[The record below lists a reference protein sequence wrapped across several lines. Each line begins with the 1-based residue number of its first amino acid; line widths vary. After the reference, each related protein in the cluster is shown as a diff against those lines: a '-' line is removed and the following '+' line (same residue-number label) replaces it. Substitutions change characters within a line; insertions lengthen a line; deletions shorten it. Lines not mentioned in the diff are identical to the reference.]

1 MTCSSTPLDCWVWL
15 APQHL
20 LLRHQV
26 QKQIHHAIKDTGV
39 AAAPAAEP
47 AASLEETRAKRAEA
61 LQQLGAGVGGV
72 SLVCHEMM
80 WLWINT
86 YENTIFRGM
95 NIHKS
100 QLF

>member
-39 AAAPAAEP
+39 AAAPAP
-47 AASLEETRAKRAEA
+47 SAASLEETRAKRAEA
-61 LQQLGAGVGGV
+61 LQQLGARLGPWGWVE
-72 SLVCHEMM
+72 SALCAM
-80 WLWINT
+80 
-86 YENTIFRGM
+86 
-95 NIHKS
+95 K
-100 QLF
+100 